1 MTVFKRFKNYL
12 LAELIQY
19 IFNSANRYVIN
30 IIDILPD
37 YKCADLPD
45 DSGEQPGFFFS
56 TIPNYQVAEIVW

>member
-45 DSGEQPGFFFS
+45 DSGE
-56 TIPNYQVAEIVW
+56 